1 MDWLLVDGSSLIF
14 RAFYGVPKTM
24 RAPDGSLNNAIR
36 GFLDTLARVAASR
49 RPRRLAIATD
59 EDWRPAWRVRL
70 LAGYKSHR
78 TAEPVPPELI
88 PQLPKIEAVMA
99 ALGVDME
106 GAPEFEAED
115 IIASWARQIDGT
127 VAILSGDRDLFGLV
141 EDGHVKVLYPERGG
155 LAEITDGEVQ
165 RRYGVPARSYPDFAV
180 LRGDPS
186 DGMPGVAGIGP
197 KRAAELVRRH
207 GSIEGL
213 VAAGVLRTADADYV
227 GRAIQVVRPRSD
239 DVTLPDGRRDAYP
252 AHPEALATLVRE
264 FGLGGSADRFLDTLR
279 TVLATPA

>member
-36 GFLDTLARVAASR
+36 GFLDTLARVVGSR
-49 RPRRLAIATD
+49 RPARLAIATD
-59 EDWRPAWRVRL
+59 EDWRPDWRVRL
-70 LAGYKSHR
+70 LPTYKTHR

-115 IIASWARQIDGT
+115 IIASWARHIDGT
-127 VAILSGDRDLFGLV
+127 VAVLSGDRDLFGLI
-141 EDGHVKVLYPERGG
+141 EDGHLMVLYPERGG
-155 LAEITDGEVQ
+155 LAEVTDAEVQ

-186 DGMPGVAGIGP
+186 DGLPGVAGIGP
-197 KRAAELVRRH
+197 KRAADLVRRH

-213 VAAGVLRTADADYV
+213 VEAGVLRASDADYV
-227 GRAIQVVRPRSD
+227 TRAIQVVRPRAE
-239 DVTLPDGRRDAYP
+239 DVSLPDGRRDTYP
-252 AHPEALATLVRE
+252 THPEALATLVRE
-264 FGLGGSADRFLDTLR
+264 FGLGGSADRFLETLR
-279 TVLATPA
+279 TVLAPSP

>member
-1 MDWLLVDGSSLIF
+1 VDWLLVDGSSFIF

-36 GFLDTLARVAASR
+36 GFLDTLARVVGSR
-49 RPRRLAIATD
+49 RPQRLAIATD

-70 LAGYKSHR
+70 LPSYKSHR

-141 EDGHVKVLYPERGG
+141 EDGHVVVLYPERGG

-165 RRYGVPARSYPDFAV
+165 RRYGVAARNYPDFAV

-186 DGMPGVAGIGP
+186 DGLPGVAGVGP
-197 KRAAELVRRH
+197 KRAADLVRRH
-207 GSIEGL
+207 GSVEGL
-213 VAAGVLRTADADYV
+213 VAAGALRTADADYV

-239 DVTLPDGRRDAYP
+239 DVTLPEGRRDAYP
-252 AHPEALATLVRE
+252 THPEALATLVRE

>member
-14 RAFYGVPKTM
+14 RAFYGVPRTM

-36 GFLDTLARVAASR
+36 GFLDTLARVAGSR

-70 LAGYKSHR
+70 LSSYKSHR

-115 IIASWARQIDGT
+115 IIASWARQIEGT

-141 EDGHVKVLYPERGG
+141 EDGHVMVLYPERGG

-186 DGMPGVAGIGP
+186 DGMPGVAGIGA
-197 KRAAELVRRH
+197 KRAADLVRRH

-213 VAAGVLRTADADYV
+213 VDAGALRTADADYV
-227 GRAIQVVRPRSD
+227 RRAIQVVRPRAA
-239 DVTLPDGRRDAYP
+239 DVTLPEGRRDAYP

-279 TVLATPA
+279 TVLAKPA